1 MSPTFFKN
9 IYIIHGK
16 KKGRSEVTEMSTFS
30 KIPGTLRKYCVFN
43 REQNSRKT
51 ELLDHGKYNS
61 YSNEKAILLVLSTA
75 P

>member
-1 MSPTFFKN
+1 MSPTIFFN

-16 KKGRSEVTEMSTFS
+16 KKGLPEVTDMSPFC
-30 KIPGTLRKYCVFN
+30 KIPGTLRKCCVFN

-61 YSNEKAILLVLSTA
+61 YGNEKATLIRGPS